1 MIPLNLSAALAG
13 RKKFVEAN
21 DDNTATGGSGTGTGS
36 LMQLRAA
43 NDTGMVFIDKSTTGF
58 TGLINQ
64 GATCYLN
71 SLLQTLYCTPDLKSA
86 LYESEFTSSDEK
98 MNLCRQLQTL
108 FVELEYTTRGAIST
122 SALTKSFGWSS
133 RDSFQQ
139 QDVQECMTV
148 IFEFIKV
155 SYPDSALAAW
165 LASKWQGEILS
176 SLVCHN
182 CHVERAKRSETYRD
196 LQLQVHTPV

>member
-1 MIPLNLSAALAG
+1 MIPLNLASALAG

-21 DDNTATGGSGTGTGS
+21 DDNTAAGASGTGTGS
-36 LMQLRAA
+36 LLQLRAA
-43 NDTGMVFIDKSTTGF
+43 NETGMVFIDKSPTGF

-71 SLLQTLYCTPDLKSA
+71 SLLQTLYCIPEFKWA
-86 LYESEFTSSDEK
+86 LYQSDFPCSSGDASS
-98 MNLCRQLQTL
+98 NLCRQLQKL
-108 FVELEYTTRGAIST
+108 FTELDFTVRGAVT
-122 SALTKSFGWSS
+122 TNALTKSFGWSA

-155 SYPDSALAAW
+155 SYPCSTIAAW
-165 LASKWQGEILS
+165 LNSAWQGEIKS
-176 SLVCHN
+176 FLV
-182 CHVERAKRSETYRD
+182 
-196 LQLQVHTPV
+196 